1 MDKDKN
7 FFYFEGT
14 YYDFN
19 KLVTYTILSP
29 WYYHIRGSDDY
40 YVYFYKKLQFM
51 GDVKLEL
58 KSEEFKVPKY
68 IESDEFE
75 TVKFLWFTFKR
86 RKKIINPAWEIIAK
100 DKNNPLSWEAIV
112 AKEAGKDV
120 KDVTNLDL
128 CKYVAEKTE
137 TTEMYQKILKRA
149 KILTEIMNETKNEKL
164 D

>member
-1 MDKDKN
+1 MDKN

-19 KLVTYTILSP
+19 KLVTYTSLSP
-29 WYYHIRGSDDY
+29 WYYRIHGSDDY
-40 YVYFYKKLQFM
+40 YVYYYKRLQFM
-51 GDVKLEL
+51 GDIKLEL
-58 KSEEFKVPKY
+58 KSKEFKVPKY

-86 RKKIINPAWEIIAK
+86 RKKIINPVWEIIAED
-100 DKNNPLSWEAIV
+100 DKIHPLLWEEIV
-112 AKEAGKDV
+112 AKETGKDI

-128 CKYVAEKTE
+128 CEHMAEKTG

-149 KILTEIMNETKNEKL
+149 KILTEIMNETKK
-164 D
+164 

>member
-1 MDKDKN
+1 MYITIAKSVFIAN
-7 FFYFEGT
+7 FSDNHSFC
-14 YYDFN
+14 
-19 KLVTYTILSP
+19 
-29 WYYHIRGSDDY
+29 DDY

-120 KDVTNLDL
+120 KDVIKSYQEKGYTVTVEELDL
-128 CKYVAEKTE
+128 DREIQLIVKFNSL
-137 TTEMYQKILKRA
+137 KIKL
-149 KILTEIMNETKNEKL
+149 LTKF
-164 D
+164 

>member
-1 MDKDKN
+1 MDKN

-19 KLVTYTILSP
+19 KLVTYTTLAP

-40 YVYFYKKLQFM
+40 YMYYYKKLQFM

-58 KSEEFKVPKY
+58 KSEEFKIPKY

-86 RKKIINPAWEIIAK
+86 RKKIINPIWEVVVN
-100 DKNNPLSWEAIV
+100 DKAHPLMWEEIV

-149 KILTEIMNETKNEKL
+149 KALTEIMNEANEAKNK
-164 D
+164 

>member
-1 MDKDKN
+1 MDKN

-19 KLVTYTILSP
+19 KLVTYTSLSP
-29 WYYHIRGSDDY
+29 WYYRIHGSDDY
-40 YVYFYKKLQFM
+40 YVYYYKRLQFM
-51 GDVKLEL
+51 GDIKLEL
-58 KSEEFKVPKY
+58 KSKEFKVPKY

-86 RKKIINPAWEIIAK
+86 RKKIINPAWEIIAD
-100 DKNNPLSWEAIV
+100 DKTHPLLWEEII
-112 AKEAGKDV
+112 AKETGKDV

-128 CKYVAEKTE
+128 CEHMAEKTG

-149 KILTEIMNETKNEKL
+149 KILTEIMNETKNEKF

>member
-1 MDKDKN
+1 MNKN

-19 KLVTYTILSP
+19 KLVTYTSLSP
-29 WYYHIRGSDDY
+29 WYYRIHGSDDY
-40 YVYFYKKLQFM
+40 YVYYYKRLQFM
-51 GDVKLEL
+51 GDIKLEL
-58 KSEEFKVPKY
+58 KSKEFKVPKY

-86 RKKIINPAWEIIAK
+86 HKKIINPVWEIIAD
-100 DKNNPLSWEAIV
+100 DKTHPLLWEEIV
-112 AKEAGKDV
+112 AKETGKDV

-128 CKYVAEKTE
+128 CEYLAEKTG

-149 KILTEIMNETKNEKL
+149 KILTEIMNETKNEKF